1 MMAPIYYIVRYMII
15 HRVYMYI
22 HRVYIYVYQ
31 YSYYIVTA
39 KTKTDYN
46 P

>member
-1 MMAPIYYIVRYMII
+1 MMAPIYYIVRYMSI
-15 HRVYMYI
+15 HRVYM
-22 HRVYIYVYQ
+22 YIYVYQ

>member
-15 HRVYMYI
+15 HRVYM
-22 HRVYIYVYQ
+22 YIYVYQ